1 MIEHT
6 DGVYNATLFEFKLN
20 ISNLNVVLIQAIKYL
35 SRLRIKGIS
44 VPSNILLV
52 SLNDTMIYHY
62 RSEDYFDYIH
72 KVYFGAASKSNDDFV
87 AKNYQCKYNYSN
99 EHDVIQVKQILKDK
113 KYLPILIDENC
124 IVGWGERYYRENPTA
139 SKGDFIGDN
148 TGKSKGV
155 VGEIREPKHFKGLI
169 LPYTGETNERFK
181 YLMDKLND
189 RLRKKD
195 LGAFYTPIPYCKK
208 AAELVRMAIN
218 RVPKG
223 NDYVIIDRCAGT
235 GNLQSVLTDE
245 ELSHCIL
252 STYEY
257 YEYKVLCERLGDKV
271 RFIIPPTENLVQ
283 YNQGLVMNA
292 DALSET
298 YINNE
303 SILEYINNEK
313 CTIILLENPPYQD
326 SSSITFTD
334 EKNNRVK
341 TSRKE
346 SFVLAEYKKY
356 IYKIREQRGSA
367 RDISNLFIWSAFRYY
382 MRQPSDSYICFSPV
396 KYFKSIGL
404 VKKKFIKGFLFN
416 RKFFHASSS
425 SISCILWANLPANDH
440 SWALEAYNIDKNNEL
455 EYVKDVII
463 REVINLVNVYN
474 DRRSFAD
481 DTKSQIVAKANGE
494 EKVDWVPEKKLAIS
508 NPNIIGYMAANGYSI
523 DAKHRYLM
531 RLPYYVGVEQSF
543 GFYLREDNYIS
554 KLPIFCAKLY
564 PQKNWYEKDVYF
576 TSSDKGEEYLHDTD
590 LLRSCLIYTCL
601 CEENKCRSIHASN
614 GIIYQNELCL
624 DLDTKAQQDLD
635 KCKLSKRDK
644 EIIKVWHEVL
654 SKAKQTEEYKKQY
667 KYGTFQIKE
676 EINTFYFD
684 DDGNKIFNHME
695 LNGHLIVLRKKL
707 SKYYSDIIQPLLF
720 KYELIK

>member
-1 MIEHT
+1 
-6 DGVYNATLFEFKLN
+6 
-20 ISNLNVVLIQAIKYL
+20 
-35 SRLRIKGIS
+35 
-44 VPSNILLV
+44 
-52 SLNDTMIYHY
+52 MIYHY
-62 RSEDYFDYIH
+62 RSEDYFDDIH
-72 KVYFGAASKSNDDFV
+72 KVYFGAASKYNDDFI
-87 AKNYQCKYNYSN
+87 AKSYLCRYDYSN
-99 EHDVIQVKQILKDK
+99 EHDVIRVKRILKDK
-113 KYLPILIDENC
+113 QYLPILIDENC
-124 IVGWGERYYRENPTA
+124 IVGWGERYYRENPNAT
-139 SKGDFIGDN
+139 KGDFIGDN
-148 TGKSKGV
+148 TGKTKGV
-155 VGEIREPKHFKGLI
+155 IGEIREPKHFKGLI
-169 LPYTGETNERFK
+169 QPYTGETNEKFK

-195 LGAFYTPIPYCKK
+195 LGAFYTPIPYCMK
-208 AAELVRMAIN
+208 AAELVRLAIS

-235 GNLQSVLTDE
+235 GNLQSVLTDD

-298 YINNE
+298 YIKNE
-303 SILEYINNEK
+303 SIAEYLNNEK
-313 CTIILLENPPYQD
+313 CSIILLENPPYQD

-334 EKNNRVK
+334 ENNNRVK
-341 TSRKE
+341 TSRTE
-346 SFVLAEYKKY
+346 SFVLAEYKKSM
-356 IYKIREQRGSA
+356 YKIREKRGSA
-367 RDISNLFIWSAFRYY
+367 REISNLFIWSAFHYY
-382 MRQPSDSYICFSPV
+382 MRQPTDSYICFSPV

-404 VKKKFIKGFLFN
+404 VKKEFIKGFLFN
-416 RKFFHASSS
+416 RKFFHASAS
-425 SISCILWANLPANDH
+425 SISCILWANIPAYDH
-440 SWALEAYNIDKNNEL
+440 SWTLEAYNINENNKL
-455 EYVKDVII
+455 EYVKDVVIK
-463 REVINLVNVYN
+463 EVINLVNAYN

-481 DTKSQIVAKANGE
+481 DKKSKIVAKSNGE
-494 EKVDWVPEKKLAIS
+494 EKTDWIPKKKFEKKFAIS
-508 NPNIIGYMAANGYSI
+508 NPNIIGYMSANGYSI

-576 TSSDKGEEYLHDTD
+576 TSSDKGDEYLHDTN

-614 GIIYQNELCL
+614 GTIYQNELCL
-624 DLDTKAQQDLD
+624 DLGTKARQDLSRWN
-635 KCKLSKRDK
+635 LSTQDE
-644 EIIKVWHEVL
+644 EIIEVWNKVL
-654 SKAKQTEEYKKQY
+654 SQAKQTEEYKERY

-676 EINTFYFD
+676 ELNTFYFD
-684 DDGNKIFNHME
+684 DNGDKIFNYRE
-695 LNGHLIVLRKKL
+695 LNGDLIVLKRKL
-707 SKYYSDIIQPLLF
+707 QRYYSEIIQPLLF